1 MLGKESL
8 HWTAREM
15 ERGVERGMEIEKLLK
30 EVADTMIRTDITA
43 ALSG

>member
-1 MLGKESL
+1 MPGKESL

-15 ERGVERGMEIEKLLK
+15 ERGMEIEKLLK